1 MRNMTLGIALL
12 LVMAACGGDDGDTA
26 TTAGSDD
33 ETTTTT
39 SGSDNGDGG
48 GNGGSG
54 PGADSDFCMFL
65 DEIEQEQDAIL
76 TLTPEALEDAMDRTL
91 DLADQAADIAPSE
104 LDNEVD
110 ILFTGFEGLV
120 DALADINYD
129 PFTNQAAF
137 IADPRVVYLDS
148 AEYETAGTAVDEYCG
163 DSPDNGTADPPTTV
177 PGTVPSTGGSSGEIP
192 DGYPDDLIPPG
203 VTNVESVGA
212 APAFSVTFT
221 TDASYDDTVQFFTDA
236 FGPPASDI
244 DAGAGKI
251 AQWVPEAPYAAVIVT
266 EEDGTVRAFVAV
278 TG

>member
-26 TTAGSDD
+26 TTAGSDNGTT
-33 ETTTTT
+33 TTTTT
-39 SGSDNGDGG
+39 SDDNNGDGG
-48 GNGGSG
+48 SNG

-65 DEIEQEQDAIL
+65 DEIDEEQDQIL
-76 TLTPEALEDAMDRTL
+76 TLTPEALEEAMDRTL
-91 DLADQAADIAPSE
+91 NLADEAAAIAPSE
-104 LDNEVD
+104 LENEVD

-120 DALADINYD
+120 DALADIDYD

-137 IADPRVVYLDS
+137 IADPRVEYLDS
-148 AEYETAGTAVDEYCG
+148 AEYEAAGTAVDEYCG
-163 DSPDNGTADPPTTV
+163 DSPSAGGLDPATTITG
-177 PGTVPSTGGSSGEIP
+177 GTVPSAGGSSGEIP

-221 TDASYDDTVQFFTDA
+221 TDASYDDTVQFFTDE
-236 FGPPASDI
+236 FGPPASNI
-244 DAGAGKI
+244 DAGAAKI
-251 AQWVPEAPYAAVIVT
+251 AQWVPEAPYATIIVT
-266 EEDGTVRAFVAV
+266 EEEGVVMAFVAV